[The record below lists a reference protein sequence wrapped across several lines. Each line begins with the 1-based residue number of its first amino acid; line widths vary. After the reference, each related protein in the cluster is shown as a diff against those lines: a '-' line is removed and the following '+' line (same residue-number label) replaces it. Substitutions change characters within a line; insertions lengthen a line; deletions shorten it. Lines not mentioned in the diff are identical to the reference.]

1 MAGSFGLKVASLTNR
16 VVYNCSQQCSVSPR
30 QAACQAALPAL
41 PGKLEAR
48 MPATAVSPSAMRGD
62 QAPDALLVPAAGAPE
77 HCLISMLHLVAG
89 SSGFGRGRPS
99 PRTDLSQL
107 LLLYKTKRFEVY
119 HLAKNP
125 WTVLATW

>member
-1 MAGSFGLKVASLTNR
+1 
-16 VVYNCSQQCSVSPR
+16 
-30 QAACQAALPAL
+30 
-41 PGKLEAR
+41 
-48 MPATAVSPSAMRGD
+48 MPATAVSLSAMRGD
-62 QAPDALLVPAAGAPE
+62 QAPDALLIPAAGAPG

-89 SSGFGRGRPS
+89 GSVAGGSGFVRGRPS